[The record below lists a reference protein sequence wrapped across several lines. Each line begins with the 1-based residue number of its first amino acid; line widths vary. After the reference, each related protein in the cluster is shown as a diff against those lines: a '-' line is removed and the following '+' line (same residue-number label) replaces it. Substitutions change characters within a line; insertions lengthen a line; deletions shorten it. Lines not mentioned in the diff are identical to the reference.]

1 MNDLEK
7 NDFVR
12 YYIIPTIIVSA
23 NDTVLTIEFKWWSFG
38 FGFMI
43 MKGDM

>member
-1 MNDLEK
+1 MNNLE

-12 YYIIPTIIVSA
+12 YYIIPTMVISA
-23 NDTVLTIEFKWWSFG
+23 TDYVLAIEFKWWSFS

-43 MKGDM
+43 VKE